1 MTSAREYESDFSPNL
16 QFVINPSAGQGK
28 YEQIIHVI
36 RETLSDFD
44 LRYDIKV
51 LEYRGEATS
60 VAREAAGTHD
70 VVVAVGG
77 DGTVNEVFNGLVG
90 TQAAFGI
97 IPAGTGNGFARELGL
112 PLEPAE
118 ACRVLAEGNTKT
130 LDVGMVNDRYFLGTA
145 GIGFDAMISRF
156 AGEKLGPLRGM
167 WLYFV
172 AGAFMFYK
180 YTPQLMNVSVDSQTV
195 EIAPLLIA
203 VANTARYGGTALIA
217 PDAKPDDGLL
227 DVCII
232 RKMGAARL
240 LWHLPKLFTG
250 KHVRLPD
257 VTMYKGKNITIVAP
271 EPVPVHV
278 DGEAIDSRSRVEF
291 TLLPNAIKVLIP
303 EENQDRA

>member
-1 MTSAREYESDFSPNL
+1 MVSALEHKGDLSPKI
-16 QFVINPSAGQGK
+16 QFIINPSAGQGK
-28 YEQIIHVI
+28 YERIIHAI
-36 RETLSDFD
+36 HETLSDSS
-44 LRYDIKV
+44 LQYDIKV

-60 VAREAAGTHD
+60 IAREAANTHD

-90 TQAAFGI
+90 TQAVFGI

-118 ACRVLAEGNTKT
+118 ACRVLVEGDIKSM
-130 LDVGMVNDRYFLGTA
+130 DVGMVNDRYFLGTA
-145 GIGFDAMISRF
+145 GVGFDAMISKF
-156 AGEKLGPLRGM
+156 MGERLGRLRGL

-172 AGAFMFYK
+172 AGALVFYK
-180 YTPQLMNVSVDSQTV
+180 YTPQLIDVDIDAEKMETT
-195 EIAPLLIA
+195 PLLIA
-203 VANTARYGGTALIA
+203 VANTARYGGAALIA

-232 RKMGAARL
+232 RKMGIARI

-250 KHVRLPD
+250 KHIGLPD
-257 VTMYKGKNITIVAP
+257 VSMYQCKSITINAP
-271 EPVPVHV
+271 EPIPVHV

-291 TLLPNAIKVLIP
+291 TLLPNAIKVLVPGI
-303 EENQDRA
+303 ELDS

>member
-1 MTSAREYESDFSPNL
+1 MVSAREHESNPSPNF

-28 YEQIIHVI
+28 YERIIHAI
-36 RETLSDFD
+36 RETLSG
-44 LRYDIKV
+44 LGLQYDIKV
-51 LEYRGEATS
+51 LEYKGEATS
-60 VAREAAGTHD
+60 VARDAAGTHD

-112 PLEPAE
+112 PLQPAE
-118 ACRVLAEGNTKT
+118 ACRVLAEGNMKNM
-130 LDVGMVNDRYFLGTA
+130 DVGVVNDRYFLGTA
-145 GIGFDAMISRF
+145 GIGFDAMISKF
-156 AGEKLGPLRGM
+156 VGERLGALRGM
-167 WLYFV
+167 WLYFA
-172 AGAFMFYK
+172 AGVFTFYK
-180 YTPQLMNVSVDSQTV
+180 YTPQLVNVEIDSETV

-203 VANTARYGGTALIA
+203 VANTARYGGTARIA

-232 RKMGAARL
+232 REMGAARL
-240 LWHLPKLFTG
+240 LWHLHKLFTG
-250 KHVRLPD
+250 KHIRLPD

-271 EPVPVHV
+271 DPIPVHV
-278 DGEAIDSRSRVEF
+278 DGEAIDSSSRVEF

-303 EENQDRA
+303 

>member
-1 MTSAREYESDFSPNL
+1 MAFAREHKNNSSPSF
-16 QFVINPSAGQGK
+16 QFVINPSAGKGK
-28 YEQIIHVI
+28 YEQIINAI
-36 RETLSDFD
+36 RETLSDRG
-44 LRYDIKV
+44 LQYDIKV
-51 LEYRGEATS
+51 LEYRGQATV
-60 VAREAAGTHD
+60 VAKAAAETHD

-90 TQAAFGI
+90 TKAIFGI

-112 PLEPAE
+112 PLKPAE
-118 ACRVLAEGNTKT
+118 ACRVLAEGNIKSM
-130 LDVGMVNDRYFLGTA
+130 DVGVVNDRYFLGTA
-145 GIGFDAMISRF
+145 GVGFDALISRF

-167 WLYFV
+167 WLYFI
-172 AGAFMFYK
+172 AGASVFFK
-180 YTPQLMNVSVDSQTV
+180 YTPQLVNVEIDSETV

-217 PDAKPDDGLL
+217 PEAKPDDGLL

-232 RKMGAARL
+232 REMGAARL

-257 VTMYKGKNITIVAP
+257 VTMYKGKNIAITAP
-271 EPVPVHV
+271 EPIPVHV

-303 EENQDRA
+303 EETQV

>member
-1 MTSAREYESDFSPNL
+1 MVSALEHKSYLSPKI

-28 YEQIIHVI
+28 YERIIHAI
-36 RETLSDFD
+36 HDALPDSS
-44 LRYDIKV
+44 LQYDIKV

-60 VAREAAGTHD
+60 IAREAANTHD

-90 TQAAFGI
+90 TQAVLGI

-118 ACRVLAEGNTKT
+118 ACRVLMEGDVKSM
-130 LDVGMVNDRYFLGTA
+130 DVGMVNGRYFLGTA
-145 GIGFDAMISRF
+145 GIGFDAMISKL

-172 AGAFMFYK
+172 AGALVFHK
-180 YTPQLMNVSVDSQTV
+180 YTPQLMNVDIDAEKV
-195 EIAPLLIA
+195 ETTPLLIA

-250 KHVRLPD
+250 KHIYLPD
-257 VTMYKGKNITIVAP
+257 VTMYKCKSITINAP
-271 EPVPVHV
+271 EPISVHV

-291 TLLPNAIKVLIP
+291 TLLPNAIKVLVPGI
-303 EENQDRA
+303 ELDS